1 MENFKEDHSIAFGDN
16 AKLHPHGDPDSV
28 DGWYSKKLS
37 YKEWYTLA
45 CAKRAYQEQAE
56 SSPMAVI
63 WQLIAAL
70 KLPYPAFYVGVLY
83 LVGMDQVAK
92 SYKANDANS
101 GRKCLGKIIAKYS
114 LLILAGLAVTSSLML
129 MKDAKLVDLS
139 FVSSLTNLLKR
150 K

>member
-1 MENFKEDHSIAFGDN
+1 
-16 AKLHPHGDPDSV
+16 
-28 DGWYSKKLS
+28 
-37 YKEWYTLA
+37 
-45 CAKRAYQEQAE
+45 
-56 SSPMAVI
+56 MAVI

-114 LLILAGLAVTSSLML
+114 LLILAGLAVISSLML
-129 MKDAKLVDLS
+129 MKDAKLVGLS
-139 FVSSLTNLLKR
+139 FVSS
-150 K
+150 